1 MKDCSKGYEKKLA
14 SLSLLRDP
22 PREMRVKASGNAQLT
37 QLRFPDKSTVS
48 IPYIHHF
55 GLDPEYK
62 PRICL
67 IRFGLLVAQVTL
79 QFRPWSKTEPVV
91 VQEVVIISIKCTK
104 DAGDDDV
111 SR

>member
-1 MKDCSKGYEKKLA
+1 
-14 SLSLLRDP
+14 
-22 PREMRVKASGNAQLT
+22 MRVKAYGNT
-37 QLRFPDKSTVS
+37 QLFQFRFPDKSTVS

-104 DAGDDDV
+104 DAGDYDV